1 MLSPVSSSMIK
12 GRTPRRHRLRRMWFI
27 LMLFLLISMPLF
39 LLGID
44 TVELALLVL
53 IYYYLLWCTKRE

>member
-1 MLSPVSSSMIK
+1 MC
-12 GRTPRRHRLRRMWFI
+12 FI
-27 LMLFLLISMPLF
+27 LMLFLVISMPLF
-39 LLGID
+39 LLGIN

>member
-1 MLSPVSSSMIK
+1 MSK
-12 GRTPRRHRLRRMWFI
+12 GRTPRRHGPRRMWFI
-27 LMLFLLISMPLF
+27 LMLFLVISVPLF
-39 LLGID
+39 LLGIH